1 MVRIAGADIPDNKK
15 VAFSLRYIYGVGPS
29 RADEII
35 ERSGVDPDRRVHE
48 LTEQDMALLRE
59 AIERGGYP
67 IEGDLRREIAMNIRR
82 LIEIGSY
89 RGVRHRVGLPVRGQR
104 TRTNA
109 RGRKGPKRTVAGKRR
124 VARK

>member
-48 LTEQDMALLRE
+48 LTEQDMALLRSE
-59 AIERGGYP
+59 PEPTRAAARAPSG
-67 IEGDLRREIAMNIRR
+67 R
-82 LIEIGSY
+82 LPASAASLASKPRPLSKQGT
-89 RGVRHRVGLPVRGQR
+89 GQLAD
-104 TRTNA
+104 NCES
-109 RGRKGPKRTVAGKRR
+109 
-124 VARK
+124 

>member
-48 LTEQDMALLRE
+48 LTEQEMARLRE
-59 AIERGGYP
+59 AIDRGGYL

-109 RGRKGPKRTVAGKRR
+109 RSRKGPKRTVAGKRR